1 MNYGS
6 GIFYPPIVPQQPRS
20 DRVLPPKPPAAFET
34 LTAPQGQR
42 ATLQKNANK
51 VPKATQSQNATLSTQ
66 YIPLTGSRALGITG
80 DLTLECWFQPAAISA
95 YQALIFRGSNAI
107 AGPYRLG
114 ITAAGKLIFARGNG
128 TTEATLTGTTTLV
141 AGTSYLLQATMSGN
155 VAQLWVN
162 GVQDASGTLSTS
174 ISDTGNPV
182 YLGRDG
188 SGNYAGGLLDE
199 VSVYASA
206 LSSTRVSAHHSAG
219 ITSLNNEYGN
229 VTARVSDQAP
239 MTTERGIDQVRPL
252 ATIMAGKSDLLLDN
266 RSRDY
271 SAENAASALF
281 SYLRGGHQ
289 IRFNAF
295 DPSTAKYLPQ
305 WQGIMQDMPQ
315 NPGWGQ
321 RTVGITSLGNQS
333 LLKKLPTAKANQQG
347 ISTALYQTITTDQAL
362 GYLCD
367 ALGIPARL
375 RNFQTGLTTLLWWWM
390 NNEDPQQAA
399 QTIVNS
405 EGPGAR
411 LYEDE
416 WGRLTFENRHNRVL
430 SDRSVTSQA
439 TFSDHGS
446 FPLFSDSGF
455 TYTKPKEN
463 IVNICTVTAVKRST
477 KAVAQVWS
485 STETITLQANDSI
498 TRVATASEPFTG
510 AVTPVAGTDFTVS
523 AGSIAS
529 VTLNRTSGQNVTI
542 TYTAG
547 ASGCTFSNPQL
558 RAQPVSQ
565 DASFDIT
572 NSIDTSASR
581 DTWGASVYPLEV
593 RQDIDPAELQD
604 FCDTV
609 VLWWQNPRARC
620 SITVDGAAN
629 DANLTQV
636 LNRKP
641 SDRVTVVEQQ
651 TGVDGDFFVELIN
664 KEMDVPGKRVSGTL
678 SLETVGTLGRP
689 FQLNISDLNNAEYV
703 LWV

>member
-1 MNYGS
+1 MSWPVHPWAGS
-6 GIFYPPIVPQQPRS
+6 FDFP
-20 DRVLPPKPPAAFET
+20 
-34 LTAPQGQR
+34 TAPTTALPLDATQGQAAKLSR
-42 ATLQKNANK
+42 VVNK
-51 VPKATQSQNATLSTQ
+51 VPKATQGQNATLGTQ
-66 YIPLTGSRALGITG
+66 YIPIAGSRALGITG
-80 DLTLECWFQPAAISA
+80 DLTLECWFKPASIGV

-114 ITAAGKLIFARGNG
+114 ITAAGKLVFARGNG
-128 TTEATLTGTTTLV
+128 TAEATLTGATTLV
-141 AGTSYLLQATMSGN
+141 AGTTYLLQATMSGN
-155 VAQLWVN
+155 VAQVWVN
-162 GVQDASGTLSTS
+162 GASDGSGTLSTS

-182 YLGRDG
+182 ELGRDLT
-188 SGNYAGGLLDE
+188 GNYAAGVLDE
-199 VSVYASA
+199 AAVYATA
-206 LSSTRVSAHHSAG
+206 LSSTRISTHRTAG
-219 ITSLNNEYGN
+219 ITTLNNEYGN
-229 VTARVSDQAP
+229 VTARVSDQAA
-239 MTTERGIDQVRPL
+239 MTTERGMDQVRPL
-252 ATIMAGKSDLLLDN
+252 ATIMAGKSDLQLDN

-271 SAENAASALF
+271 SAENASSALF
-281 SYLRGGHQ
+281 AYLRGGHQ

-295 DPSTAKYLPQ
+295 DPSTVKYLPQ
-305 WQGIMQDMPQ
+305 WQGVMQDMPQ
-315 NPGWGQ
+315 NPSFGQ
-321 RTVGITSLGNQS
+321 RTVSIASLGNQS
-333 LLKKLPTAKANQQG
+333 LLKKQPTATANQQG
-347 ISTALYQTITTDQAL
+347 ISTALYQNITSDQAL

-375 RNFQTGLTTLLWWWM
+375 RNFQTGLTTFLWWWM
-390 NNEDPQQAA
+390 NNEDPQQAVQA
-399 QTIVNS
+399 IINS

-430 SDRSVTSQA
+430 AARSITSQA
-439 TFSDHGS
+439 TFSATGN
-446 FPLFSDSGF
+446 FPLFSDAGF
-455 TYTKPKEN
+455 SYTKPREN
-463 IVNICTVTAVKRST
+463 IVNICTVTAVKRSV
-477 KAVAQVWS
+477 KAAAQVWS
-485 STETITLQANDSI
+485 STESFTLQANDSI

-529 VTLNRTSGQNVTI
+529 VTLDRTSGQNVSI

-565 DASFDIT
+565 DASFDLI
-572 NSIDTSASR
+572 NSIDTSTSK
-581 DTWGASVYPLEV
+581 DTWGAAIYPLEV
-593 RQDIDPAELQD
+593 RQDIDPSELQD

-620 SITVDGAAN
+620 VIEVDGAAD

-641 SDRVTVVEQQ
+641 SDRVTVVEPQ
-651 TGVDGDFFVELIN
+651 TGVDGDFFVELVDL
-664 KEMDVPGKRVSGTL
+664 EMDVPGKRVIGTL